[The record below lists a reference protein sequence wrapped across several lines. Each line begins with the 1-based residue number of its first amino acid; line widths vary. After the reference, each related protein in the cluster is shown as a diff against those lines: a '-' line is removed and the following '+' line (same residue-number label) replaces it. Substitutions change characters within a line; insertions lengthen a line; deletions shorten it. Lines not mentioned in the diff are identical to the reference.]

1 MKSTKAAEIRAFGSV
16 VRSYDAWLR
25 SGDWK
30 TTSLTRTLGAA
41 GGHDYS
47 YSNLRRAVRPALQ
60 LYRGKFFLIKPRK
73 SALLGLSFT
82 SGAWLRSGNNNN
94 ANNVNLLNSSG
105 AHNNDNTNHRYAVRP
120 ALHSSVKN
128 FSADNSRIPF
138 V

>member
-1 MKSTKAAEIRAFGSV
+1 MTKPRIFRAFGTI

-73 SALLGLSFT
+73 LRAF
-82 SGAWLRSGNNNN
+82 GAVVHIRRLVAFRQ
-94 ANNVNLLNSSG
+94 
-105 AHNNDNTNHRYAVRP
+105 
-120 ALHSSVKN
+120 
-128 FSADNSRIPF
+128 
-138 V
+138 

>member
-1 MKSTKAAEIRAFGSV
+1 MIKPRKFRAFGTI

-60 LYRGKFFLIKPRK
+60 LNCGKFFFDKAADIPRFW
-73 SALLGLSFT
+73 GC
-82 SGAWLRSGNNNN
+82 RSHQVPGC
-94 ANNVNLLNSSG
+94 V
-105 AHNNDNTNHRYAVRP
+105 P
-120 ALHSSVKN
+120 AMKTMLTM
-128 FSADNSRIPF
+128 
-138 V
+138 